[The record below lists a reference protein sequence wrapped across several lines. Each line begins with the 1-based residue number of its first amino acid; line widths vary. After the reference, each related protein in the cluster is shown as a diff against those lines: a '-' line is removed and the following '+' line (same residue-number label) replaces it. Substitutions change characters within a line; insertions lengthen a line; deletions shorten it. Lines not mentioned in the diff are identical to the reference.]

1 MSYANSTLLSILNKI
16 ENHQVCLPSI
26 QRKFEWGMDRI
37 EMLFDSIMNDYPIGT
52 FLIWN
57 VSEPA
62 TLQYKFFEVNN
73 TFDLS
78 EGQWQKPRPAETSN
92 DSLWA
97 LLDGQQRLTSI
108 SIGLQGSYSYAKGKN
123 RITKLLY
130 FNLIKNNESDDYK
143 SFKFFKQGQ
152 EQKDPDNLWIPASM
166 FVKTLKDFY
175 NSVPEDVSKYVTIE
189 KIIKDCIQYKN
200 EEIKKIW
207 EGWVEKNN
215 YLRIGSQITKF
226 AEKIGKDSN
235 QIFSYYLINNSVDLD
250 VCNEI
255 FVRINSGGVKLSKA
269 DLLFSTVVSTWED
282 GRTHVDNL
290 IKVLKSKGYQ
300 VDTEFIMRACLY
312 LVNSDILFKIDSFN
326 GNTVNKIINSFL
338 GKDEKEIGIYEAII
352 QTFDYL
358 KNKLHVPDKILK
370 SKNVLI
376 PIVHHIFHGGKLGD
390 ESILEVQKFIYISL
404 IQKVFGSHG
413 DTLLK
418 DLRKGVTN
426 HNDKTYEL
434 LNRPFDFKTVISQ
447 ISEDAKRNLYNID
460 LAWAERILKIE
471 KGNDSWLVLSLIYGD
486 LPYEYQAYDQD
497 HLHPVSSFKKKTF
510 PGDYERSKTLFNTIP
525 NLGFSTP
532 EDNRLKKNAHPLHH
546 YLENILKNQKP
557 ELYSIFRS
565 INKIDNNVS
574 LELADFE
581 TFYNTRKEKLFSILK
596 EKFNLKE
603 GTNTSN
609 LIDDDEY
616 PDIEENESFDILNE
630 ETILMDEAL
639 EEIIPVNNPKVE
651 SNDSNKPDGFSDVQ
665 NSICK
670 ILYQK
675 LSEEKFG
682 FMSGVFVTE
691 DIYNAVKVRY
701 PELCIDSYRCIQ
713 NCKSGNDQPEWK
725 HKVRSA
731 LERFKT
737 TGVVMYDNI
746 NRRYTI

>member
-37 EMLFDSIMNDYPIGT
+37 EMLFDSILNDYPIGT

-57 VSEPA
+57 VSDTE
-62 TLQYKFFEVNN
+62 QYKFFELNN
-73 TFDLS
+73 IFDLS
-78 EGQWQKPRPAETSN
+78 EGKWQKPRPIESSN

-108 SIGLQGSYSYAKGKN
+108 SIGLQGSYTYLKGKN
-123 RITKLLY
+123 KVTKLLY
-130 FNLIKNNESDDYK
+130 FNLIENNGSDDYK
-143 SFKFFKQGQ
+143 SFKFFKQG
-152 EQKDPDNLWIPASM
+152 EELKDPDNLWIPASM

-175 NSVPEDVSKYVTIE
+175 NSAQVDVAKYEPIE
-189 KIIKDCIQYKN
+189 KIIRDCIQYKN

-207 EGWVEKNN
+207 AGWVEKNN

-290 IKVLKSKGYQ
+290 IKTLKSKGYL
-300 VDTEFIMRACLY
+300 VDTEFIMRTCLY
-312 LVNSDILFKIDSFN
+312 LVNSDILFKVNNFN
-326 GNTVNKIINSFL
+326 ENTVNKIIDSFL
-338 GKDEKEIGIYEAII
+338 GKEDKENGIYDAII

-376 PIVHHIFHGGKLGD
+376 PIVHHIFHQGKLGD

-418 DLRKGVTN
+418 DLRKAVTN
-426 HNDKTYEL
+426 PDDETYKL
-434 LNRPFDFKTVISQ
+434 IKMPFDFNIIISQ
-447 ISEDAKRNLYNID
+447 ISEETKKNLYNID
-460 LAWAERILKIE
+460 LDWAERILKIE
-471 KGNDSWLVLSLIYGD
+471 KGNNSWLVLSLIYGD

-497 HLHPVSSFKKKTF
+497 HLHPVSSFNKKTY
-510 PGDYERSKTLFNTIP
+510 PGDYDKAKTLFNTIP

-546 YLENILKNQKP
+546 YLENILQQQRP
-557 ELYSIFRS
+557 ELYSIFKS
-565 INKIDNNVS
+565 INKIDDNVS
-574 LELADFE
+574 LKLEDFE
-581 TFYNTRKEKLFSILK
+581 NFYVTRKEKLLNLLK

-603 GTNTSN
+603 KTNTLN
-609 LIDDDEY
+609 VIEDDEY
-616 PDIEENESFDILNE
+616 PDIEEGDSLDVLTEEMILINE
-630 ETILMDEAL
+630 AP
-639 EEIIPVNNPKVE
+639 EEIIPENNQKIE
-651 SNDSNKPDGFSDVQ
+651 LNDNKPNGYSDVQ

-691 DIYNAVKVRY
+691 DIYNTVKIRY
-701 PELCIDSYRCIQ
+701 PDLCIDSYRCIQ

-731 LERFKT
+731 LEKFKSN
-737 TGVVMYDNI
+737 GVIIYDNI